1 MRLTLLGTQGWIPTG
16 RRETTCLAVDE
27 GERLLLFDAGTGLRR
42 LLEPPAD
49 ALLAARELHLFLSHY
64 HLDHVCGLAY
74 LPAILAGRRLTVH
87 VPEMSLNDVDPERG
101 IADLIRRPYNPRPW
115 RDLPNIEI
123 ITEVLHAGVNEIA
136 GHEIR
141 VRRQQHPDAT
151 VGYRV
156 DDALAFCTDTVADEA
171 TAGFA
176 AGVGL
181 LLHEAW
187 IDGIEESEPDKAA
200 MVETAYASH
209 TSARQAAAIAARAGV
224 GELNLIHLNPL
235 MGENYYLQMERS
247 ARATFTATTVRP
259 DLHAREL

>member
-16 RRETTCLAVDE
+16 RRETTCLAVDD
-27 GERLLLFDAGTGLRR
+27 GDRLLLFDAGTGMRR

-74 LPAILAGRRLTVH
+74 LPGILAGRELTVH

-101 IADLIRRPYNPRPW
+101 IAELVRRPYNPRPW
-115 RDLPNIEI
+115 PDLPGIGI
-123 ITEVLHAGVNEIA
+123 RMEVLRAGVNEVA
-136 GHEIR
+136 RHEIR

-151 VGYRV
+151 VGYRL

-171 TAGFA
+171 TAAFA

-187 IDGIEESEPDKAA
+187 IDGGEESEPDKATL
-200 MVETAYASH
+200 VEAAYAAHS
-209 TSARQAAAIAARAGV
+209 SAGQAAGLAAQAGA
-224 GELNLIHLNPL
+224 GELFLIHLNPL
-235 MGENYYLQMERS
+235 FGEDYYLKMERS
-247 ARATFTATTVRP
+247 ARDVFANSSVRP
-259 DLHAREL
+259 DLYSREL